1 MVALS
6 KSNARNYG
14 VDFAGAFVD
23 IVDDLTDWLATVRPH
38 MPEDEINERADRLA
52 HAWAE

>member
-1 MVALS
+1 MTALS
-6 KSNARNYG
+6 KSNARTYG

-38 MPEDEINERADRLA
+38 MSEDEIDERADRLA

>member
-6 KSNARNYG
+6 KSNARTYG
-14 VDFAGAFVD
+14 V
-23 IVDDLTDWLATVRPH
+23 DWLATGRPH
-38 MPEDEINERADRLA
+38 MPEDVINERADRLA

>member
-1 MVALS
+1 MAALS
-6 KSNARNYG
+6 KSNARTYG

-23 IVDDLTDWLATVRPH
+23 IVDDLTEWLATVRPH
-38 MPEDEINERADRLA
+38 MSEDEIDERADRLA

>member
-1 MVALS
+1 MIALS
-6 KSNARNYG
+6 KSNARAYG

-23 IVDDLTDWLATVRPH
+23 IYDDLVEWLGEVRPL
-38 MPEDEINERADRLA
+38 MSDEETWERADRLA